1 MTDYSTETHEHLN
14 ANRYRRR
21 LKLPSQLQRLP
32 ADKQWKTPGDDIL
45 LELVAFITDP
55 LDFLPTFD
63 AMLFNSGP
71 LMGKDEAENADFHEY
86 RGSRGISRDLPWI
99 DAELTIYIAVNRRIG
114 DDVGIAL
121 GY

>member
-21 LKLPSQLQRLP
+21 LKLPSQLERVLAGKQR
-32 ADKQWKTPGDDIL
+32 QNPGDDIL
-45 LELVAFITDP
+45 LELVPFITDP

-71 LMGKDEAENADFHEY
+71 SWARTTPRIQIFMNTEVHVAFRAI
-86 RGSRGISRDLPWI
+86 SRGLMPNSRFTSRSI
-99 DAELTIYIAVNRRIG
+99 DESVTT
-114 DDVGIAL
+114 
-121 GY
+121 